1 MPDQVFTAGQILTA
15 NQVTDLQNNAPSF
28 IGQYAMSGGVITVDN
43 AFTSTF
49 TNYLI
54 IGSGLVASGSV
65 DLYAQFRY
73 AGPTTQSTAHYQ
85 GLSGVNYLGA
95 AATALG
101 GNNAAAFNL
110 GNITSSGPQKAF
122 NMTVFQTNA
131 FPGMSV
137 QTWDS
142 TNAAFYS
149 GAGYVNQSRT
159 YTGMIFTTSSGTI
172 TAGTIRVYGLR
183 QS

>member
-15 NQVTDLQNNAPSF
+15 SQVTNLQNNAPSF

-54 IGSGLVASGSV
+54 VGSGLVASASV

-73 AGPTTQSTAHYQ
+73 AGPTTQSASYYQ
-85 GLSGVNYLGA
+85 GLGGINYLGSA
-95 AATALG
+95 STALG

-110 GNITSSGPQKAF
+110 GNITTAGPQKGF
-122 NMTVFQTNA
+122 NMMVIQTNA
-131 FPGMSV
+131 NAAITVS
-137 QTWDS
+137 TWDS

-172 TAGTIRVYGLR
+172 TAGSIRVYGLR